1 MLATVPSATLFGVD
15 GRPVN
20 VEVHVANGMPGFT
33 VIGLPDVTCREARD
47 RVRAALISTKLQWPQ
62 RKITVSLTPPG
73 VRKMGAGLDLAI
85 AVGLLV
91 ADEQLAPQTLD
102 DRAFVGELGLDGTVR
117 PVPGA
122 LPLIDALR
130 ADEVVVPIGSVVEAR
145 LVARHRVR
153 VAIDLEGLV
162 LALSGRADWPP
173 LPVPPTDSSAA
184 DVRGPDLSD
193 VRGQPIA
200 RCALEVAAAGG
211 HHLLL
216 VGPPGAGKTMLARRL
231 PGLLPDLPHDQ
242 AIEVTRIHSVAGLP
256 LPPGGLVQRPPF
268 RSPHH
273 GASAVSL
280 VGGGSS
286 VLRPGEVSLAHRGV
300 LFLDELGEFNGTVLD
315 NLRQPLEEGV
325 IRVARAAVKASF
337 PARVLLVGAMN
348 PCPCAQGG
356 PPGTCRC
363 TPKALARYTRRLS
376 GPLLDRFDLRVEVGR
391 PDVHELMATVAASES
406 TRTVAARVRAARACA
421 SRRGVP
427 SNADLQSWQLDGFA
441 PLEATARR
449 LVERALSSGRLTGR
463 GLGAVR
469 RVALTI
475 ADLAD
480 EGPPLGAAHVS
491 AALALRA
498 DPSFLTTRLA

>member
-1 MLATVPSATLFGVD
+1 VLATVPSATLFGVD

-173 LPVPPTDSSAA
+173 LPVPPTDRSAA

-268 RSPHH
+268 RSPTTGRRRSRWWA
-273 GASAVSL
+273 GAAPCSAPARSPWPTAVSCSWTSWA
-280 VGGGSS
+280 SS
-286 VLRPGEVSLAHRGV
+286 TA
-300 LFLDELGEFNGTVLD
+300 
-315 NLRQPLEEGV
+315 
-325 IRVARAAVKASF
+325 
-337 PARVLLVGAMN
+337 
-348 PCPCAQGG
+348 PC
-356 PPGTCRC
+356 
-363 TPKALARYTRRLS
+363 
-376 GPLLDRFDLRVEVGR
+376 
-391 PDVHELMATVAASES
+391 S
-406 TRTVAARVRAARACA
+406 TTCA
-421 SRRGVP
+421 SR
-427 SNADLQSWQLDGFA
+427 WK
-441 PLEATARR
+441 
-449 LVERALSSGRLTGR
+449 RASSGWPGR
-463 GLGAVR
+463 RSRPASRPGCCWWGR
-469 RVALTI
+469 
-475 ADLAD
+475 
-480 EGPPLGAAHVS
+480 
-491 AALALRA
+491 
-498 DPSFLTTRLA
+498 